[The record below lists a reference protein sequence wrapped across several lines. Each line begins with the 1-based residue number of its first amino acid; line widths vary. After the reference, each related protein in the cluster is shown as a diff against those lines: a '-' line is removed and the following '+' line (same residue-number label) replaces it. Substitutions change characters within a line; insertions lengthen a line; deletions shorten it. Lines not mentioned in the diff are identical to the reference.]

1 MKICKINNDNV
12 FKVLQL
18 DNAIFDYDK
27 YNLETLKDFLT
38 NDNYINLCA
47 IIDDEIVGYI
57 IVFSIF
63 DEGCLIKIATN
74 PKFQNN
80 GIATKLFNTAKEE
93 LLKKGVTNI
102 YLEVSSENTVA
113 INFYNKK
120 GFVTESVRK
129 SYYNNGDDALIMWLR
144 DL

>member
-120 GFVTESVRK
+120 GFITESVRK